1 MAIDETFKDHLRGIL
16 EELSDLK
23 PSQQNYRTDV
33 LINETEEISLVDFI
47 KTFYSLENIQPND
60 DLLFLENYLEPF
72 DNLEVPIEQHP
83 EILIPYGPAI
93 LAILGN
99 AALVTEFSLAQH
111 SSAGIRILVAHFSN
125 NPKILDQLSYDRCV
139 MVRAE
144 VAKNTNTPEQSNYRL
159 KDDPFV
165 HVRILAGGDVSDQP
179 ADESSLISDIEISLC
194 VCQET
199 YANEAFEEFL
209 GDQLSLEYP
218 ILTVEFE
225 EEITEFGYW
234 HWATQPFPNRMQD
247 YSLLESVEYLKGPV
261 PDQYSLNHAGHGVNS
276 YSINFRHVLGNI
288 AIFAQSPYGG
298 AYMNTVDQDSYWDEL
313 QLRISHILMDHVH
326 IDVGIKNE
334 IKIRKFLIV
343 FSRFRL
349 GDSPEL
355 WQNYEGEWKKIE
367 SISTWDD
374 LVEYLKVNNVSSN

>member
-23 PSQQNYRTDV
+23 PAQQRYRTDV
-33 LINETEEISLVDFI
+33 LINETDQISLIDFI
-47 KTFYSLENIQPND
+47 KTYYSLEQVQPND

-93 LAILGN
+93 LAILGDE
-99 AALVTEFSLAQH
+99 ALVTEFSLAQNLNP
-111 SSAGIRILVAHFSN
+111 GIRMLVAHFSN
-125 NPKILDQLSYDRCV
+125 NPTILDHLSYDRCV

-144 VAKNTNTPEQSNYRL
+144 VAKNANTSEETTDRL
-159 KDDPFV
+159 KQDPFV
-165 HVRILAGGDVSDQP
+165 HVRILAGGEVGDNQTGE
-179 ADESSLISDIEISLC
+179 ANLISDIEINFC

-199 YANEAFEEFL
+199 YANEGFEDFF
-209 GDQLSLEYP
+209 GDQEGLEYP

-234 HWATQPFPNRMQD
+234 HWATQPFPNRWQD
-247 YSLLESVEYLKGPV
+247 YLLNESVEYLKGPI
-261 PDQYSLNHAGHGVNS
+261 PDQYSLNHAGHGANS

-298 AYMNTVDQDSYWDEL
+298 AYMNTHDQESNWDEL
-313 QLRISHILMDHVH
+313 QLRISRILLDHVH
-326 IDVGIKNE
+326 INVGLKNE

-343 FSRFRL
+343 YSRFRI
-349 GDSPEL
+349 GDEPEL
-355 WQNYEGEWKKIE
+355 WQNFEGEWKKIE

-374 LVEYLKVNNVSSN
+374 LVEYLKLHNK

>member
-159 KDDPFV
+159 KDDPFI

-179 ADESSLISDIEISLC
+179 ADESSLISDIEINLC

-199 YANEAFEEFL
+199 YRNEAFEEFFENK
-209 GDQLSLEYP
+209 SLEYP
-218 ILTVEFE
+218 MLTFEFE

-261 PDQYSLNHAGHGVNS
+261 PDQYSLNHAGHGINS
-276 YSINFRHVLGNI
+276 YSINFRHVFGNI
-288 AIFAQSPYGG
+288 AIFAQSSYGG
-298 AYMNTVDQDSYWDEL
+298 IYMSEREQVNGWDEL
-313 QLRISHILMDHVH
+313 QVRVTHILLDHVH
-326 IDVGIKNE
+326 IGVGEKNE
-334 IKIRKFLIV
+334 IKVRKFLIV
-343 FSRFRL
+343 YSRFRF
-349 GDSPEL
+349 GDNPEL
-355 WQNYEGEWKKIE
+355 WQNFEGEWKKIE